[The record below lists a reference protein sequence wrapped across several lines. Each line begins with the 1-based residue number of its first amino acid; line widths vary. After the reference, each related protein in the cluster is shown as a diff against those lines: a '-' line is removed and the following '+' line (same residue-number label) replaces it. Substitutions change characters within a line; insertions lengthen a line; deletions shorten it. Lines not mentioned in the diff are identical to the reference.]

1 MISGWQ
7 EEKNESICLVLMY
20 LQFENPAY
28 LFNKQILNT
37 LKANNSLYYF
47 GLFRVKLHIVFKDI
61 WHVSVQWSLI
71 FYVLSFS
78 KF

>member
-1 MISGWQ
+1 
-7 EEKNESICLVLMY
+7 MY

-61 WHVSVQWSLI
+61 WHVSVQ
-71 FYVLSFS
+71 
-78 KF
+78 